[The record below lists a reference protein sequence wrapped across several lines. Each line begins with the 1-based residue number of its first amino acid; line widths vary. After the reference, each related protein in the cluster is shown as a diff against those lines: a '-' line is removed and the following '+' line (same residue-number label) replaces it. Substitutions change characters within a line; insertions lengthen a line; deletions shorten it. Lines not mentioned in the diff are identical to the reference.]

1 MGGPFS
7 TPSAPGPGPGRL
19 FPLLTAV
26 IETKR
31 VNFASILRDAI
42 HGFSGDAQSGGDLA
56 HNAGIAAARR
66 DSTSAYNEALQSVR
80 AGFRSKSY
88 IPVALGTDGEAAGQ
102 NGAKAKA
109 ARGDAPPRFCCTRPL
124 KHLFTRSVFGHGTEQ
139 STSITSAQR
148 DEPFTLRNTSWP
160 QTLRRDRWHSRRR
173 GWPSMCRGTARDTP
187 CREWT

>member
-1 MGGPFS
+1 M
-7 TPSAPGPGPGRL
+7 
-19 FPLLTAV
+19 TAV

-102 NGAKAKA
+102 NVANAKA
-109 ARGDAPPRFCCTRPL
+109 ARGDAPPRFC
-124 KHLFTRSVFGHGTEQ
+124 GT
-139 STSITSAQR
+139 
-148 DEPFTLRNTSWP
+148 PP
-160 QTLRRDRWHSRRR
+160 
-173 GWPSMCRGTARDTP
+173 
-187 CREWT
+187 